1 MEASS
6 LSWIISATPP
16 VKSTSASARFPPSS
30 PAYDPLNLHKQHLAY
45 NSVADLHH
53 FDADP
58 DPACLFDANPNPACN
73 LMRIRIPLLTLMQIR
88 ILTSKIKAQDLK
100 KVLK

>member
-30 PAYDPLNLHKQHLAY
+30 PAYDPLNLHNKHLAFFS
-45 NSVADLHH
+45 NILRTSKA
-53 FDADP
+53 A
-58 DPACLFDANPNPACN
+58 
-73 LMRIRIPLLTLMQIR
+73 R
-88 ILTSKIKAQDLK
+88 ILYVGPKEAF
-100 KVLK
+100 

>member
-30 PAYDPLNLHKQHLAY
+30 PAYDPLNLQ
-45 NSVADLHH
+45 
-53 FDADP
+53 
-58 DPACLFDANPNPACN
+58 
-73 LMRIRIPLLTLMQIR
+73 RIEYG
-88 ILTSKIKAQDLK
+88 
-100 KVLK
+100 